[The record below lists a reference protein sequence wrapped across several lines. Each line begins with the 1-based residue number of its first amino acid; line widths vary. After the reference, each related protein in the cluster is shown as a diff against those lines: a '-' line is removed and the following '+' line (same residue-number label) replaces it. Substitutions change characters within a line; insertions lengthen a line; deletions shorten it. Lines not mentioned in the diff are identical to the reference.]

1 MKQIIQSIKNGETT
15 LEEIPPPSLSSGSI
29 LIKTHNS
36 LVSQGTEKMLV
47 DFGKASLI
55 EKARQQPDKVSL
67 VLNKIKTEGLLP
79 TLQNVFSKLDQ
90 PIPLGYC
97 NVGEVIGIGSNV
109 QEFNI
114 GDRVTSNGNHAEI
127 VSVPKNLVAKIPDSV
142 SNVDACFTVIGAIGL
157 QGIRLLNPQFGE
169 VVVVVGLGL
178 IGILTCQ
185 ILKMSGCRVIG
196 IDLNSLKCELA
207 AKYDVEVID
216 SSKSNAISIVSQ
228 LTDGNGADGIIITAS
243 AKSDKIISEAAQ
255 MSKKRGKIILIGVVG
270 LNINRADFYE
280 KELSFQVSCS
290 YGPGRYDN
298 QYEQKGIDYPFPFV
312 RWTEKRNFES
322 ILYSLSKKNINVSDL
337 VTKTVDLDD
346 YYEVYNNFNSEFSI
360 ASILRYPPANIKQ
373 VKNTSVKINHEK
385 FNKTRCTIGII
396 GAGNFTS
403 SVVMPLLS
411 KNKANIKM
419 ISSQNGLNS
428 TQLAKK
434 YRINFSTSD
443 YNKILQDNDIDT
455 VIITTRHDSHS
466 KLVEKSLLS
475 GKNTYVEK
483 PLSLNQGELNQ
494 IKKIIPK
501 IQKKRK
507 PHPILTV
514 GFNRRFSPH
523 VLNLKNNF
531 LSNNSLMNIVIN
543 MNAGYLPKDHWAQD
557 ICVGGGRI
565 IGEACHLIDTCVFLT
580 GSLVSSVCS
589 SSLGLSSDIRSD
601 NVSILLKFM
610 NGSNAVI
617 NYFSNGPKRYP
628 KEKIEIFCQQ
638 KVFVINNFRT
648 TEIYGEK
655 EFKRFKTKL
664 DKGHEKQFSELI
676 KRIKEGGE
684 PLISLNELFNVTE
697 TSFRVLESL
706 KTKKWTDI

>member
-1 MKQIIQSIKNGETT
+1 
-15 LEEIPPPSLSSGSI
+15 
-29 LIKTHNS
+29 
-36 LVSQGTEKMLV
+36 
-47 DFGKASLI
+47 
-55 EKARQQPDKVSL
+55 
-67 VLNKIKTEGLLP
+67 
-79 TLQNVFSKLDQ
+79 
-90 PIPLGYC
+90 
-97 NVGEVIGIGSNV
+97 
-109 QEFNI
+109 
-114 GDRVTSNGNHAEI
+114 
-127 VSVPKNLVAKIPDSV
+127 
-142 SNVDACFTVIGAIGL
+142 
-157 QGIRLLNPQFGE
+157 
-169 VVVVVGLGL
+169 
-178 IGILTCQ
+178 
-185 ILKMSGCRVIG
+185 
-196 IDLNSLKCELA
+196 
-207 AKYDVEVID
+207 
-216 SSKSNAISIVSQ
+216 
-228 LTDGNGADGIIITAS
+228 
-243 AKSDKIISEAAQ
+243 

-360 ASILRYPPANIKQ
+360 ASILRYPPANTKQ

-403 SVVMPLLS
+403 SVVMPLLN

-434 YRINFSTSD
+434 YKINFSTSD

-466 KLVEKSLLS
+466 KIVEESLLS

-543 MNAGYLPKDHWAQD
+543 MNAGYLPKDHWVQD
-557 ICVGGGRI
+557 IGVGGGRI

-589 SSLGLSSDIRSD
+589 SSLGSSSDIRSD
-601 NVSILLKFM
+601 NVSILLKFV

-655 EFKRFKTKL
+655 KFKRFKTKL

-697 TSFRVLESL
+697 ASFRVLESL